1 MKRKIYVILKRY
13 KGYIVSF
20 GILIFL
26 IILLMIFHRA
36 FSKQEILKIETDS
49 YIISYDNTWN
59 ITEQTDQKVN
69 LKHKQSDSKI
79 SIEIQELENDSN
91 YLEISDFIEEIRYL
105 IETQN
110 TGYRLLGEEEAT
122 FTDYQYKGYKLLY
135 EQDDTELFLAT
146 FKKGEKLIVF
156 TYEATHNYFD
166 ILFSSMENILY
177 NLEVKEEIFPS
188 NEKINIPTSSIGWE
202 QNENLT
208 PYLTDVTEH
217 TIANNHY
224 EVTYTLPSVFKQATL
239 NSTFHYLTLE
249 DVSNESI
256 SLDVSIYTQN
266 IYEYLDP
273 EEIVSLSYN
282 FCEEKEEYE
291 CEEALEK
298 TSDNPLQF
306 TYKRTYKDNA
316 SSFKQ
321 EKVEIIAALDEQHIL
336 IMNMVGND
344 SVLSK
349 ELIDRIELTSI
360 THYASY
366 ITSTKENGSTVAQLK
381 RFRDYENENMDI
393 VTIFLPNKYSEYEE
407 GNNIYERRY
416 FHTNYNEEKEW
427 YDYEIS
433 YRLTAFSITDLE
445 NEINTLNHSFTDV
458 YGFKQDLIWVEE
470 KTLNNKNFQ
479 IYQGGYRYRGGIP
492 FTTIDYFL
500 YDIHKTVLAYAIP
513 NGGFLLIEISGNDK
527 EITDDM
533 LQEATNFVIE
543 TKN

>member
-146 FKKGEKLIVF
+146 FKKSEKLIVF

-188 NEKINIPTSSIGWE
+188 NEK
-202 QNENLT
+202 
-208 PYLTDVTEH
+208 Y
-217 TIANNHY
+217 
-224 EVTYTLPSVFKQATL
+224 
-239 NSTFHYLTLE
+239 
-249 DVSNESI
+249 
-256 SLDVSIYTQN
+256 
-266 IYEYLDP
+266 
-273 EEIVSLSYN
+273 
-282 FCEEKEEYE
+282 
-291 CEEALEK
+291 
-298 TSDNPLQF
+298 
-306 TYKRTYKDNA
+306 
-316 SSFKQ
+316 
-321 EKVEIIAALDEQHIL
+321 
-336 IMNMVGND
+336 M
-344 SVLSK
+344 
-349 ELIDRIELTSI
+349 
-360 THYASY
+360 
-366 ITSTKENGSTVAQLK
+366 
-381 RFRDYENENMDI
+381 
-393 VTIFLPNKYSEYEE
+393 
-407 GNNIYERRY
+407 
-416 FHTNYNEEKEW
+416 
-427 YDYEIS
+427 
-433 YRLTAFSITDLE
+433 
-445 NEINTLNHSFTDV
+445 
-458 YGFKQDLIWVEE
+458 
-470 KTLNNKNFQ
+470 
-479 IYQGGYRYRGGIP
+479 
-492 FTTIDYFL
+492 
-500 YDIHKTVLAYAIP
+500 
-513 NGGFLLIEISGNDK
+513 
-527 EITDDM
+527 
-533 LQEATNFVIE
+533 
-543 TKN
+543 